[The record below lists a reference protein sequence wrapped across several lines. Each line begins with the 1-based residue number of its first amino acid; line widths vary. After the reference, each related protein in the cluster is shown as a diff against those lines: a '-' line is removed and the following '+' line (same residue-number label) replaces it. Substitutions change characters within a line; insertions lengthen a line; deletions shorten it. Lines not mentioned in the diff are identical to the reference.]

1 MRTAKELEEAF
12 RELVF
17 NYEVSPTLS
26 GMMVELIEDIQRDAL
41 DAAADGIEALH
52 GEGKGATYASIG
64 ASYIRGLKP

>member
-1 MRTAKELEEAF
+1 MKSTEEWVERWTVIDQSQF
-12 RELVF
+12 REF
-17 NYEVSPTLS
+17 
-26 GMMVELIEDIQRDAL
+26 IEDVQRDAL